1 MKMDVEVIPAGP
13 EQATI
18 LANLLEL
25 YAHDFSEF
33 METEINDDG
42 RYGYPSLLLYW
53 SEPQRHPFLIKVE
66 NKLAGFVFVQ
76 RGSQITVDESVWD
89 VAEFFILRSYR
100 RHRIG
105 IKAARLVW
113 ERFRGN
119 WEVRV
124 MESNQAAKEFWQS
137 AISEFRGTVAR
148 PTLVER
154 DGKRWHVF
162 SFQS

>member
-1 MKMDVEVIPAGP
+1 MKTDVEVIPAAP

-33 METEINDDG
+33 FETEIGDDG
-42 RYGYPSLLLYW
+42 RYGYPSLSLYW
-53 SEPQRHPFLIKVE
+53 TEPRRHPFLIKVK

-89 VAEFFILRSYR
+89 VAEFFIIRSYR
-100 RHRIG
+100 RHGIG

-113 ERFRGN
+113 ERFRGD

-124 MESNQAAKEFWQS
+124 MESNHAAKGFWQS
-137 AISEFRGTVAR
+137 AVSEFKGTVAR
-148 PTLVER
+148 PILVER
-154 DGKRWHVF
+154 DGKCWHVF
-162 SFQS
+162 SFKS